1 MKLSRVLSPTP
12 NKRSTSPFG
21 STHSPPKLS
30 LPLKLNLAFSYLQ
43 EYASLGTGGGIYH
56 FRDLIKSNVS
66 DKDVFL
72 VINGDICADLPLV
85 EMLQFHRDNVGE
97 KGFTILGT
105 EVQLCTG
112 VK

>member
-1 MKLSRVLSPTP
+1 MMLSHVLLPMH
-12 NKRSTSPFG
+12 NKHLISLFG
-21 STHSPPKLS
+21 MFIISINF
-30 LPLKLNLAFSYLQ
+30 KLNRICYFRYLQ

-66 DKDVFL
+66 DKDAFF

-105 EVQLCTG
+105 EVCC
-112 VK
+112 

>member
-1 MKLSRVLSPTP
+1 MP
-12 NKRSTSPFG
+12 NKHLTSPFG
-21 STHSPPKLS
+21 IFLTRQSSPKESPCFV
-30 LPLKLNLAFSYLQ
+30 FSYLQ

-66 DKDVFL
+66 DKDAFF

-85 EMLQFHRDNVGE
+85 EMLQFHREHVGE

-105 EVQLCTG
+105 EVR
-112 VK
+112 